1 MWAVLQG
8 MSCETDPAGLGA
20 SAVPRRL
27 YRVPVP
33 SGRGKKMDP
42 YKKERE
48 RHDWLLKRFQEMKTI
63 FPKVMVSMPMKLR
76 KHKRG

>member
-42 YKKERE
+42 YKRE
-48 RHDWLLKRFQEMKTI
+48 RHI
-63 FPKVMVSMPMKLR
+63 
-76 KHKRG
+76 